1 MGQIRVLV
9 FTEVVMNGK
18 PIIRSISGL
27 CRKVEN
33 CVERETFSNLCGSNL
48 VNSSVASRFPLLI
61 ESMLS
66 RLVGPRIAAGIWE
79 FLVFGLKQA
88 ASCVFA
94 GSFLFL
100 LAISGHVS
108 IPGLARYD
116 FLFLSAI
123 AIQIVLIALRL
134 ENWREVA
141 VLSVFH
147 LVGVGL
153 ELFKTS
159 PSIRSWSYPEP
170 AFFHLRTV
178 PLYSGFM
185 YASVAS
191 YIMQSWRIMR
201 LRLTEFPSF
210 TLAVGLSAAIY
221 ANFFTNH
228 YMVDMRWPLAAC
240 VLLLFRRTQVNFVV
254 IKKERRMPLALAFL
268 LIGFFIWIAEN
279 IATYFGAWQYPH
291 QKRQWAIVGP
301 TKISSWMLLVI
312 ISFIVVAAL
321 KEIFPKQQQEVFSS
335 EEEVAT
341 EPVQAEPEDTALA

>member
-1 MGQIRVLV
+1 
-9 FTEVVMNGK
+9 
-18 PIIRSISGL
+18 
-27 CRKVEN
+27 
-33 CVERETFSNLCGSNL
+33 
-48 VNSSVASRFPLLI
+48 
-61 ESMLS
+61 MLS
-66 RLVGPRIAAGIWE
+66 NAVGPRLGSAIYE

-100 LAISGHVS
+100 LAISSHVS

-123 AIQIVLIALRL
+123 AIQIVLVAVRL

-147 LVGVGL
+147 LIGIGL

-159 PSIRSWSYPEP
+159 PTIRSWSYPEP
-170 AFFHLRTV
+170 AFFHLKTV

-191 YIMQSWRIMR
+191 YIMQSWRLMR
-201 LRLTEFPSF
+201 LRITEFPSF

-228 YMVDMRWPLAAC
+228 YMVDLRWPLAAC
-240 VLLLFRRTQVNFVV
+240 VLVLFRRTQVNFTVT
-254 IKKERRMPLALAFL
+254 KTERRMPAVLSFL
-268 LIGFFIWIAEN
+268 LIGFFIWVAEN

-312 ISFIVVAAL
+312 ISFIIVAAL
-321 KEIFPKQQQEVFSS
+321 KEIFPKKQEVFS
-335 EEEVAT
+335 AT
-341 EPVQAEPEDTALA
+341 HEAAATVMPLNQSPLKGE

>member
-1 MGQIRVLV
+1 LNR
-9 FTEVVMNGK
+9 
-18 PIIRSISGL
+18 
-27 CRKVEN
+27 
-33 CVERETFSNLCGSNL
+33 
-48 VNSSVASRFPLLI
+48 ASYHRFPITI
-61 ESMLS
+61 EAMLS
-66 RLVGPRIAAGIWE
+66 NAAGPRLGSAIYE

-100 LAISGHVS
+100 LAISGHIS

-123 AIQIVLIALRL
+123 AIQIVLVAVRL

-141 VLSVFH
+141 VLSLFH
-147 LVGVGL
+147 LIGMGL

-170 AFFHLRTV
+170 AFFHLKTV

-191 YIMQSWRIMR
+191 YIMQSWRLMQLKI
-201 LRLTEFPSF
+201 TEFPRF
-210 TLAVGLSAAIY
+210 YLAVGLCAAIY
-221 ANFFTNH
+221 ANFFTDH
-228 YMVDMRWPLAAC
+228 YIVDLRWPLAAC
-240 VLLLFRRTQVNFVV
+240 VLLLFRRTQVHFIVTHKV
-254 IKKERRMPLALAFL
+254 RRMPVALSFL
-268 LIGFFIWIAEN
+268 LIGFFIWVAEN

-312 ISFIVVAAL
+312 ISFIIVAAL
-321 KEIFPKQQQEVFSS
+321 KEIFPKPQEVFGA
-335 EEEVAT
+335 EEEPAVEAAA
-341 EPVQAEPEDTALA
+341 QLD

>member
-1 MGQIRVLV
+1 MDDLNRLPVNTPNSV
-9 FTEVVMNGK
+9 SANG
-18 PIIRSISGL
+18 IGY
-27 CRKVEN
+27 
-33 CVERETFSNLCGSNL
+33 
-48 VNSSVASRFPLLI
+48 LI
-61 ESMLS
+61 QRWLS
-66 RLVGPRIAAGIWE
+66 RAVGARIAEGIFE
-79 FLVFGLKQA
+79 FLVFGIKQA
-88 ASCVFA
+88 AACVFA

-100 LAISGHVS
+100 LAISSHVH

-123 AIQIVLIALRL
+123 AIQVVLIAVRL

-147 LVGVGL
+147 LIGMGL

-191 YIMQSWRIMR
+191 YIMQAWRLMQV
-201 LRLTEFPSF
+201 RLTAFPPF
-210 TLAVGLSAAIY
+210 PLAVGLCAAIY
-221 ANFFTNH
+221 ANFFTDH
-228 YMVDMRWPLAAC
+228 YMLDLRWPLAVC
-240 VLLLFRRTQVNFVV
+240 VLVLFRRTQVNFVV
-254 IKKERRMPLALAFL
+254 TRKERRMPLALSFL
-268 LIGFFIWIAEN
+268 LIGFFIWVAEN

-312 ISFIVVAAL
+312 ISFIIVAAL
-321 KEIFPKQQQEVFSS
+321 KEIFPKRQEVFS
-335 EEEVAT
+335 VD
-341 EPVQAEPEDTALA
+341 EPIAAQPGQTDTEDTALA

>member
-1 MGQIRVLV
+1 LL
-9 FTEVVMNGK
+9 N
-18 PIIRSISGL
+18 RSTY
-27 CRKVEN
+27 R
-33 CVERETFSNLCGSNL
+33 
-48 VNSSVASRFPLLI
+48 RFPITI
-61 ESMLS
+61 EAMLS
-66 RLVGPRIAAGIWE
+66 NAAGARLGSAIYE

-100 LAISGHVS
+100 LAISSHVS

-123 AIQIVLIALRL
+123 AIQIVLVAVRL

-141 VLSVFH
+141 VLSLFH
-147 LVGVGL
+147 LIGMGL

-159 PSIRSWSYPEP
+159 PSIRSWCYPEP
-170 AFFHLRTV
+170 AFFHLKTV

-191 YIMQSWRIMR
+191 YIMQSWRLMQLKI
-201 LRLTEFPSF
+201 TEFPPF
-210 TLAVGLSAAIY
+210 YLAVGLCAAIY
-221 ANFFTNH
+221 ANFFTDH
-228 YMVDMRWPLAAC
+228 YIVDLRWPLAAC
-240 VLLLFRRTQVNFVV
+240 VLLLFRRTQVHFIVTHKV
-254 IKKERRMPLALAFL
+254 RRMPVALSFL
-268 LIGFFIWIAEN
+268 LIGFFIWVAEN

-312 ISFIVVAAL
+312 ISFIIVAAL
-321 KEIFPKQQQEVFSS
+321 KEIFPKPQEVFGA
-335 EEEVAT
+335 EEEPDMEAAA
-341 EPVQAEPEDTALA
+341 QLD

>member
-1 MGQIRVLV
+1 ML
-9 FTEVVMNGK
+9 N
-18 PIIRSISGL
+18 SI
-27 CRKVEN
+27 
-33 CVERETFSNLCGSNL
+33 
-48 VNSSVASRFPLLI
+48 NSSRFPLWT
-61 ESMLS
+61 ETMLS
-66 RLVGPRIAAGIWE
+66 RVVGPRLASGICE

-88 ASCVFA
+88 AACVFA

-100 LAISGHVS
+100 LAISSHIS

-123 AIQIVLIALRL
+123 AIQIALVAVRL

-147 LVGVGL
+147 LIGVGL

-170 AFFHLRTV
+170 AFFHLKTV

-191 YIMQSWRIMR
+191 YIMQAWRLMR
-201 LRLTEFPSF
+201 VRLTEFPSF
-210 TLAVGLSAAIY
+210 TLAVGLSVAIY

-228 YMVDMRWPLAAC
+228 YIMDLRWPLAAC
-240 VLLLFRRTQVNFVV
+240 VLWLFRRTQVKFIVTNT
-254 IKKERRMPLALAFL
+254 ERRMPLALSFL
-268 LIGFFIWIAEN
+268 LIGFFIWVAEN

-312 ISFIVVAAL
+312 ISFIIVAAL
-321 KEIFPKQQQEVFSS
+321 KELFPKQQEVFSAADERDAEALVLS
-335 EEEVAT
+335 E
-341 EPVQAEPEDTALA
+341 

>member
-1 MGQIRVLV
+1 MNSPHRFLLS
-9 FTEVVMNGK
+9 TE
-18 PIIRSISGL
+18 R
-27 CRKVEN
+27 
-33 CVERETFSNLCGSNL
+33 
-48 VNSSVASRFPLLI
+48 A
-61 ESMLS
+61 LS
-66 RLVGPRIAAGIWE
+66 RAVGPRWAAGICE

-88 ASCVFA
+88 AACVFA

-123 AIQIVLIALRL
+123 AIQLVLVAVRL

-141 VLSVFH
+141 VLSLFH
-147 LVGVGL
+147 LIGMGL

-159 PSIRSWSYPEP
+159 PTVRSWSYPEP
-170 AFFHLRTV
+170 AFFHLKTV

-191 YIMQSWRIMR
+191 YIMQAWRLMQV
-201 LRLTEFPSF
+201 RLTAFPSF
-210 TLAVGLSAAIY
+210 PLAVGLCAAIY

-228 YMVDMRWPLAAC
+228 CMLDLRWPLAAC
-240 VLLLFRRTQVNFVV
+240 VLLLFRRTQVRFTVTV
-254 IKKERRMPLALAFL
+254 SERRMPLALSFL
-268 LIGFFIWIAEN
+268 LIAFFIWVAEN

-312 ISFIVVAAL
+312 ISFIIVAAL
-321 KEIFPKQQQEVFSS
+321 KEIFPKQQEVLSAADES
-335 EEEVAT
+335 LQTQTGEANT
-341 EPVQAEPEDTALA
+341 EDKPALA

>member
-1 MGQIRVLV
+1 MEIADSYLLSSERVLSRIL
-9 FTEVVMNGK
+9 GSR
-18 PIIRSISGL
+18 IASGL
-27 CRKVEN
+27 V
-33 CVERETFSNLCGSNL
+33 
-48 VNSSVASRFPLLI
+48 
-61 ESMLS
+61 
-66 RLVGPRIAAGIWE
+66 E

-116 FLFLSAI
+116 FLFLSALV
-123 AIQIVLIALRL
+123 IQAVLIALRL

-141 VLSVFH
+141 VLSLFH
-147 LVGVGL
+147 LIGIGL

-170 AFFHLRTV
+170 AFFHLKTV

-191 YIMQSWRIMR
+191 YIMQAWRIMR
-201 LRLTEFPSF
+201 LRITEFPPF
-210 TLAVGLSAAIY
+210 WMAVGLSAAIY

-228 YMVDMRWPLAAC
+228 YIVDLRWPLATA
-240 VLLLFRRTQVNFVV
+240 VLVLFRRTQVHFTVTHR
-254 IKKERRMPLALAFL
+254 ERRMPVVLSFL
-268 LIGFFIWIAEN
+268 LMGFFIWVAEN

-312 ISFIVVAAL
+312 ISFIIVAAL
-321 KEIFPKQQQEVFSS
+321 KELFPKKQEVFSTA
-335 EEEVAT
+335 EEEI
-341 EPVQAEPEDTALA
+341 AESVVPQPE

>member
-1 MGQIRVLV
+1 
-9 FTEVVMNGK
+9 
-18 PIIRSISGL
+18 
-27 CRKVEN
+27 
-33 CVERETFSNLCGSNL
+33 
-48 VNSSVASRFPLLI
+48 
-61 ESMLS
+61 
-66 RLVGPRIAAGIWE
+66 VGRRIASGTCELI
-79 FLVFGLKQA
+79 VFGLKQSA
-88 ASCVFA
+88 ACVFA

-123 AIQIVLIALRL
+123 AIQLVLVAVKL

-141 VLSVFH
+141 VLSLFH
-147 LVGVGL
+147 LIGMGL

-159 PSIRSWSYPEP
+159 PTIRSWSYPEP
-170 AFFHLRTV
+170 AFFHLKTV

-228 YMVDMRWPLAAC
+228 YMVDLRWPLAAC
-240 VLLLFRRTQVNFVV
+240 VLLLFRRTQVNFIVT
-254 IKKERRMPLALAFL
+254 KKERRMPMALAFL

-312 ISFIVVAAL
+312 ISFIIVAAL
-321 KEIFPKQQQEVFSS
+321 KEIFPKQQEVFS
-335 EEEVAT
+335 AD
-341 EPVQAEPEDTALA
+341 EPPAAAQPSQADTEDTALA

>member
-1 MGQIRVLV
+1 MYD
-9 FTEVVMNGK
+9 FTRL
-18 PIIRSISGL
+18 PITSPNPVSARG
-27 CRKVEN
+27 
-33 CVERETFSNLCGSNL
+33 FSD
-48 VNSSVASRFPLLI
+48 LI
-61 ESMLS
+61 QRWLS
-66 RLVGPRIAAGIWE
+66 RAVGVRGAEGLFE
-79 FLVFGLKQA
+79 FIVFGIKQA
-88 ASCVFA
+88 AACVFA

-100 LAISGHVS
+100 LAISSHVH

-123 AIQIVLIALRL
+123 AIQVVLIAVRL

-147 LVGVGL
+147 LIGMGL

-170 AFFHLRTV
+170 AFFHIRTV

-191 YIMQSWRIMR
+191 YIMQAWRLMQV
-201 LRLTEFPSF
+201 RLTAFPPF
-210 TLAVGLSAAIY
+210 PFVVGLCAAIY
-221 ANFFTNH
+221 ANFFTDH
-228 YMVDMRWPLAAC
+228 YILDLRWPLAVG
-240 VLLLFRRTQVNFVV
+240 VLLLFRRTQVNFIVL
-254 IKKERRMPLALAFL
+254 KKKRRMPLALSFL
-268 LIGFFIWIAEN
+268 LIGFFIWVAEN

-312 ISFIVVAAL
+312 ISFIIVAAL
-321 KEIFPKQQQEVFSS
+321 KEIFPKRREVFSAS
-335 EEEVAT
+335 DEPLPVSTAEVET
-341 EPVQAEPEDTALA
+341 KDSALA

>member
-1 MGQIRVLV
+1 
-9 FTEVVMNGK
+9 VVN
-18 PIIRSISGL
+18 RSYALFRACAG
-27 CRKVEN
+27 KVEG
-33 CVERETFSNLCGSNL
+33 CVEPNPPQQSLRSSLM
-48 VNSSVASRFPLLI
+48 NSSIASRIPLLV
-61 ESMLS
+61 EPMLS
-66 RLVGPRIAAGIWE
+66 RLIGPRIAAGTCE

-94 GSFLFL
+94 GSFLLL

-123 AIQIVLIALRL
+123 AIQILLVALRL

-170 AFFHLRTV
+170 AFFHLKTV

-201 LRLTEFPSF
+201 VRLTEFPSF

-228 YMVDMRWPLAAC
+228 YMVDLRWPLAAC
-240 VLLLFRRTQVNFVV
+240 VLLLFRRTQVNFIVL
-254 IKKERRMPLALAFL
+254 KKERRMPLALSFL

-312 ISFIVVAAL
+312 ISFIIVAAL
-321 KEIFPKQQQEVFSS
+321 KEIFSKQQEVFSAGDES
-335 EEEVAT
+335 VAAAML
-341 EPVQAEPEDTALA
+341 PD